1 VQPPVLLDLLWR
13 ELVGEPV
20 QVLCATELHLLEG
33 HDEAD
38 VVGMHPD
45 LASRGHVAAELVLIH
60 DLFRY
65 SRGLLLLIAGHV
77 VRCIFS
83 ILICCIY
90 SAQKR
95 KSIRAGPGAQV
106 RHEQENQLE

>member
-1 VQPPVLLDLLWR
+1 
-13 ELVGEPV
+13 
-20 QVLCATELHLLEG
+20 
-33 HDEAD
+33 
-38 VVGMHPD
+38 MHPD
-45 LASRGHVAAELVLIH
+45 LASRGHVAAALVLIH

-65 SRGLLLLIAGHV
+65 SRGLLLFFFFFFELRAVALDCRPCGSLH
-77 VRCIFS
+77 F
-83 ILICCIY
+83 LDLD